1 MRFTSSFI
9 VVLLI
14 TIAIPVAAQTQPD
27 SVTVPKDTL
36 RIGVAPMPPF
46 IIKTDNNLWDGIS
59 VQMWREVADE
69 LNLVYAFREVSA
81 DSLITYVADSTLD
94 MALLANVTSDNEAQ
108 VDFSHIY
115 YSTTLGV
122 AGSYTQSIGSIAKS
136 LLTQRF
142 LKIILWLSLLL
153 LIVGTL
159 VWLAER
165 RTNENHFGGERNFWQ
180 GIGSGFWW
188 AGVTMT
194 TIGYGD
200 KAPVTFWGRAL
211 ALLWMLIAMAV
222 TASLT
227 AALVSVVG
235 VGQGGTI
242 QVPNDLRKMKV
253 GAQPETDAAT
263 YLQEVRINFQPYDSV
278 PLGLEA
284 VQEERI
290 EAFVHSAPVLRY
302 WVNEN
307 SNLTVRIETS
317 DVRPQRYAIA
327 MATNS
332 PWQEPIDQALL
343 KAINAAGWQ
352 DILNRYVP
360 E

>member
-1 MRFTSSFI
+1 MRFILSLIIPLLATLSS
-9 VVLLI
+9 
-14 TIAIPVAAQTQPD
+14 TAQTQPD
-27 SVTVPKDTL
+27 SVAVPKDTL

-59 VQMWREVADE
+59 VQLWREIADE
-69 LNLVYAFREVSA
+69 LNLVYVFRDVPT

-115 YSTTLGV
+115 HSTTLGV
-122 AGSYTQSIGSIAKS
+122 AGSYTQSISSIAQS

-159 VWLAER
+159 IWLIER
-165 RTNENHFGGERNFWQ
+165 QSNENHFGGERNFWQ

-235 VGQGGTI
+235 MGQGGTI
-242 QVPNDLRKMKV
+242 QVPNDLRKRKV

-263 YLQEVRINFQPYDSV
+263 YLEEVRINFQPYDSV
-278 PLGLEA
+278 PEGLEA

-307 SNLTVRIETS
+307 NSLSVKIETTH
-317 DVRPQRYAIA
+317 VRPQRYAIA

-332 PWQEPIDQALL
+332 PWQEPVDQALL